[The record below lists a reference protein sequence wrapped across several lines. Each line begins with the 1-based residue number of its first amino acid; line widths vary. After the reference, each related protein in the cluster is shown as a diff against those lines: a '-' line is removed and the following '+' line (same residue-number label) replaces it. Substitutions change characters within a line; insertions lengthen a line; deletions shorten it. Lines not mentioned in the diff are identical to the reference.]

1 MSDKSIV
8 AKSKIWVWGFVV
20 LLGAGSANTI
30 FNRIGNANALEKQI
44 AEKTK
49 MYVKVA
55 VVKHADAPQLLK
67 LPGTL
72 LGITQSPI
80 ASRASGYIKKWHKDI
95 GSLVK
100 EGEVLAE
107 IETPELD
114 QLLGQLVATQQ
125 QTQESMQ
132 LAKSSLERWEGL
144 RKKDVVSQQEFEEK
158 RSAYTQAVANYNA
171 AAANAERTRQLT
183 TFKKVVAPFS
193 GVITKRNID
202 IGDLID
208 GTTKPLFLIAKT
220 ETLRVYINV
229 PQSYSQWIKV
239 GQAAEISLDEIRGK
253 TFQGQITKSASAI
266 DPLTRTMQV
275 EVTLG
280 NKDKILLP
288 GAFVQVNLKLPP
300 SRAINIPSNA
310 LLIRKEGTQVAIVD
324 EQNKVH
330 LQKIKLGRDFG
341 VSSDVIDGLK
351 GGEKV
356 VLNPS
361 DSLSEGDTVTVVAD
375 EVKPEAPSA
384 SNPTGPTAPSASSAP
399 SNPEKA
405 KP

>member
-30 FNRIGNANALEKQI
+30 FNRMGNANVLEKQI
-44 AEKTK
+44 ADKTK
-49 MYVKVA
+49 LYVKVA
-55 VVKHADAPQLLK
+55 VVKNADAPQLLR

-72 LGITQSPI
+72 LGISQSPI
-80 ASRASGYIKKWHKDI
+80 ASRASGYIKRWHKDI
-95 GSLVK
+95 GNLVQ

-144 RKKDVVSQQEFEEK
+144 RKKDVVSQQEYEEK
-158 RSAYTQAVANYNA
+158 RSAYTQAIANYNA

-183 TFKKVVAPFS
+183 SFKKVVAPFS

-220 ETLRVYINV
+220 DVLRVYINV

-239 GQAAEISLDEIRGK
+239 GQAAEISLDEIRGR
-253 TFQGQITKSASAI
+253 TFQGQITKSAAAI

-280 NKDKILLP
+280 NKDRTLLP
-288 GAFVQVNLKLPP
+288 GAFVQVNLKLPA
-300 SRAINIPSNA
+300 SNAINIPSNA

-324 EQNKVH
+324 EQSKVH

-341 VSSDVIDGLK
+341 VSSDVIEGLK
-351 GGEKV
+351 GGEKL

-361 DSLSEGDTVTVVAD
+361 DSLSEGDVVTVVAD
-375 EVKPEAPSA
+375 EVKPEA
-384 SNPTGPTAPSASSAP
+384 SNPAPSSP

>member
-1 MSDKSIV
+1 MSEKSIV
-8 AKSKIWVWGFVV
+8 AKSKFWVWGFVV
-20 LLGAGSANTI
+20 LLAVGSANTV
-30 FNRIGNANALEKQI
+30 FNRLGNAKVLEKQI
-44 AEKTK
+44 EDKTQL
-49 MYVKVA
+49 YVKVA
-55 VVKHADAPQLLK
+55 EVKNADAPQLIK

-72 LGITQSPI
+72 LGITQAPI
-80 ASRASGYIKKWHKDI
+80 ASRASGFIKRWFKDI
-95 GSLVK
+95 GSVVQ
-100 EGEVLAE
+100 EGDVLAE

-114 QLLGQLVATQQ
+114 QLLAQLIATQQ
-125 QTQESMQ
+125 QAQESMQ
-132 LAKSSLERWEGL
+132 LSKSSLERWEAL
-144 RKKDVVSQQEFEEK
+144 RKKDVVSQQEYEEK
-158 RSAYTQAVANYNA
+158 RSAYTQALANFTA

-183 TFKKVVAPFS
+183 VFKKVVAPFS

-208 GTTKPLFLIAKT
+208 GTTKPLFVMAKT
-220 ETLRVYINV
+220 DPLRVYINV

-239 GQAAEISLDEIRGK
+239 GQVAEISLDEIRGK
-253 TFQGQITKSASAI
+253 TFQGQISKSAQAI

-280 NKDKILLP
+280 NKERTLLP
-288 GAFVQVNLKLPP
+288 GAFVQVSLKLPA
-300 SRAINIPSNA
+300 SHAINIPSNA

-324 EQNKVH
+324 EQNTVH

-351 GGEKV
+351 GGEKL

-361 DSLSEGDTVTVVAD
+361 DSLSDGDRVTVVAD
-375 EVKPEAPSA
+375 EVKPQEPSA
-384 SNPTGPTAPSASSAP
+384 SNA
-399 SNPEKA
+399 EKA

>member
-1 MSDKSIV
+1 MSEKSIV

-30 FNRIGNANALEKQI
+30 LNRMGNASVLEKQI

-49 MYVKVA
+49 LYVKVA
-55 VVKHADAPQLLK
+55 VVQNADAPQLLK

-80 ASRASGYIKKWHKDI
+80 ASRASGYIKRWHKDI
-95 GSLVK
+95 GSVVQ
-100 EGEVLAE
+100 EGDVLAE

-125 QTQESMQ
+125 QAQESMQ
-132 LAKSSLERWEGL
+132 LAKSSLERWESL
-144 RKKDVVSQQEFEEK
+144 RKKDVVSQQEYEEK
-158 RSAYTQAVANYNA
+158 RSSYTQAMANFNA

-183 TFKKVVAPFS
+183 GFKKVTAPFA

-220 ETLRVYINV
+220 DALRVYINV

-239 GQAAEISLDEIRGK
+239 GQAAEITLDEIRGK

-280 NKDKILLP
+280 NKEKILMP
-288 GAFVQVNLKLPP
+288 GAFVQVNLKLPA
-300 SRAINIPSNA
+300 SHAINIPSNA
-310 LLIRKEGTQVAIVD
+310 LLIRKEGTQVAVVD

-341 VSSDVIDGLK
+341 VSSDVIEGLK
-351 GGEKV
+351 GGEKL

-361 DSLSEGDTVTVVAD
+361 DSLSEGDVVSVVVDQA
-375 EVKPEAPSA
+375 KPEAPSA
-384 SNPTGPTAPSASSAP
+384 AAP
-399 SNPEKA
+399 SNPQKA